1 MFFIIEFIQFYVKNK
16 MEIIY
21 DNKVEKD
28 TDMII
33 VWIDESINQDEKRK

>member
-1 MFFIIEFIQFYVKNK
+1 MFFIIEFIRFYVKNK